1 MARQLPC
8 SLLQRMD
15 MGPLNAPSGYGRRD
29 HPARHENQHTHY
41 SYRSSPPRGSSQG
54 PTTHLR
60 AHSYQ
65 NSRES
70 GSGMFKEQL
79 HRDEHARHIRHP
91 SHHLYRPA
99 PPRDFQ
105 ESKHHR
111 MTSYPNSSNSTG
123 AFGSIKSVYFISPKL
138 PPHTEHSCD
147 GRLDFVSVVQNFGGA
162 VSGVDNQ
169 LRSVFGPARR
179 VHGKSADM
187 LRSYEHRMRGIRFP
201 PEWYV
206 AKEREIHEFL
216 CDSYMD
222 DSVENKDAEMKVE
235 NHTESFDGTK
245 IEREHSI
252 KVDILSPIIPSSA
265 CVAMTDVEEAIP
277 VLSNL
282 VPDIKNEE
290 LQDPAIHLPMT
301 DPFHR
306 QEFPVSEIS
315 LPFNTV
321 SMTFVSS
328 ESSAIQYT
336 QPSMPVSM
344 SVSMDLGE
352 EEVQEVVKDIVEVY
366 TILTETSD
374 SLSESP
380 SPPVLEVPYPSP
392 YVLRNDAQTGPTDL
406 ADIDVAFV
414 EGAAETELIVAEC
427 FNLSELSKPHL
438 EKHISEEDPYQ
449 VQAVSSLHV
458 PSSSIPCS
466 RWLSNT
472 RSISQASARK
482 ATKMDRS
489 YRPYEVL
496 TRKNSELVSDVPG
509 TLISQL
515 FVGMVRK
522 GRRVMGIN
530 TTPGSLSEPSSPSNS
545 PASSFCSESD
555 EVSSSTNTS
564 VTSLNESEEIEK
576 AVTSSSTSSGH
587 STSSEGYLEGLH
599 TQDPENKPSPKHM
612 RLIQILSQLDDHV
625 RKVIQEIGSSLQEYI
640 QAPDTKQSA
649 KLIDG
654 SFENHVASENMAPG
668 SHQADSKSIL
678 NTAVE
683 ISPIMDIPEA
693 K

>member
-1 MARQLPC
+1 
-8 SLLQRMD
+8 
-15 MGPLNAPSGYGRRD
+15 
-29 HPARHENQHTHY
+29 
-41 SYRSSPPRGSSQG
+41 
-54 PTTHLR
+54 
-60 AHSYQ
+60 
-65 NSRES
+65 
-70 GSGMFKEQL
+70 
-79 HRDEHARHIRHP
+79 
-91 SHHLYRPA
+91 
-99 PPRDFQ
+99 
-105 ESKHHR
+105 
-111 MTSYPNSSNSTG
+111 
-123 AFGSIKSVYFISPKL
+123 
-138 PPHTEHSCD
+138 
-147 GRLDFVSVVQNFGGA
+147 
-162 VSGVDNQ
+162 
-169 LRSVFGPARR
+169 
-179 VHGKSADM
+179 
-187 LRSYEHRMRGIRFP
+187 MRGIRFP

-290 LQDPAIHLPMT
+290 LQDPAIRLPMT

-380 SPPVLEVPYPSP
+380 SPPVLEAPYPSP

-414 EGAAETELIVAEC
+414 VGAAETELIVAEC

-458 PSSSIPCS
+458 PSPSIPCS

-489 YRPYEVL
+489 YRPYEVV
-496 TRKNSELVSDVPG
+496 TRKNSLVSDVPG

-555 EVSSSTNTS
+555 EAPSSTNTS
-564 VTSLNESEEIEK
+564 VMLLNESEELEK
-576 AVTSSSTSSGH
+576 VVTSSSTSSGH

-599 TQDPENKPSPKHM
+599 TQDPKNKPSPKHM

-625 RKVIQEIGSSLQEYI
+625 RKAIQEIGSSLQEYI

-654 SFENHVASENMAPG
+654 SFENHVASESMALG